1 MAKKTPK
8 RKLKRPTKANATSS
22 PKKKSAAVKKTES
35 IRSKVSPATKLLIVE
50 SPTKVRTIKK
60 ILGTSFNIIAS
71 RGHVRDLLK
80 TGERKMGINVHGD
93 FQGEYGEIEK
103 KKKFIHELRQAASS
117 ADEIYLAPDPDREG
131 EAIAWHI
138 KEILRSDGKNNQIF
152 RVSFNEITPRAVQD
166 SLKNPRRIDQRKVN
180 AQETRRKLDRIVGF
194 KLSGEILWN
203 KVAFGLSA
211 GRVQS
216 VALRLI
222 SERETEIN
230 AFEPT
235 EYWTITSSLEK
246 PGAVPP
252 FEAKLHR
259 IEGEEPIISDEK
271 RAHELAAIIERS
283 TLKVAKTEHRERR
296 RRPPPPFITSTLQQ
310 ECSTK
315 LRYGAKRTM
324 SIAQSLYEGVNLGQG
339 QGNVGLITY
348 MRTDSVR
355 LAPESLS
362 MARNYISKNY
372 SSNHLPKSPQTYK
385 SKKKIQDAHEA
396 IRPTDIA
403 LTPDKIKDLLKPEQ
417 LAIYSLIWRRF
428 LASQMAPALFDQTT
442 VDIAS
447 EGLTLRATGS
457 VMKFSGFL
465 ELYQDKSAESRTY
478 SGPTEKSSTA
488 SSKNHLLPTLEKGN
502 LVSLIT
508 SDAAPTGVLPEQ
520 HFTQPPPRYTEAALV
535 KELEEDGV
543 GRPSTY
549 ATILDTLQKRKY
561 VVMERKNRNFT
572 PTSMGIEVNKLLIQ
586 GFPEEIDVKFTAKI
600 ENALDDIENGE
611 LPWLPML
618 QKFYTQ
624 FDKKIQAAKTSLPN
638 LKTKTEPIGRD
649 CPECKNPLV
658 KRFSRNGW
666 FVSCSA
672 YPDCMHS
679 ENITE
684 KGEENET
691 AEEFAQI
698 EEKAPP
704 CEECGEP
711 MRVKRGPYG
720 LYLGC
725 SGQPKEHKT
734 RKLNSS
740 GDVVE
745 KPISTGISCARRD
758 CDGELVSRRSR
769 RTSKIFYGCDQ
780 FPKCKYVVWDIPVSR
795 TCPTCDHPHITLKTT
810 KKTGTRL
817 VCPVNS
823 CDYKEKA
830 PPSIAIQIAQGNS
843 FISSVATEEFS

>member
-1 MAKKTPK
+1 MAQKTLRKKSKSTSRAKAKTP
-8 RKLKRPTKANATSS
+8 RKNSPSGKKAGSS
-22 PKKKSAAVKKTES
+22 P
-35 IRSKVSPATKLLIVE
+35 SKNSSATKLLIVE
-50 SPTKVRTIKK
+50 SPAKVRTIKK
-60 ILGTSFNIIAS
+60 FLGSDFNIVAS

-80 TGERKMGINVHGD
+80 TGERKMGIDVNGD
-93 FQGEYGEIEK
+93 FQGEYGEIPTK
-103 KKKFIHELRQAASS
+103 KKAISELRRAAST

-138 KEILRSDGKNNQIF
+138 QEILRNDGKHGQIF
-152 RVSFNEITPRAVQD
+152 RVSFNEITPRAVRE
-166 SLKNPRRIDQRKVN
+166 SLENPGRIDQEKVD

-222 SERETEIN
+222 SEREAEVI
-230 AFEPT
+230 AFEPI
-235 EYWTITSSLEK
+235 EYWTIASSLEK
-246 PGAVPP
+246 PGVDPP

-259 IEGEEPIISDEK
+259 IEGEEPEIPNEE
-271 RAHELAAIIERS
+271 RARELAATIEGAA
-283 TLKVAKTEHRERR
+283 LKVAKVERRERR
-296 RRPPPPFITSTLQQ
+296 RRPPAPFITSTLQQ

-355 LAPESLS
+355 LAPEAVS
-362 MARNYISKNY
+362 MARTYIGKNY
-372 SSNHLPKSPQTYK
+372 SSGHLPESPPTYK
-385 SKKKIQDAHEA
+385 SKDNIQDAHEA
-396 IRPTDIA
+396 IRPTDAA
-403 LTPDKIKDLLKPEQ
+403 LTPDEIKDRIKPEQ
-417 LAIYSLIWRRF
+417 LAIYTLIWRRY
-428 LASQMAPALFDQTT
+428 LASQMTPAVFDQTS
-442 VDIAS
+442 VDIAA
-447 EGLTLRATGS
+447 GPLTLRATGS

-465 ELYQDKSAESRTY
+465 EVYQ
-478 SGPTEKSSTA
+478 EKSDEFIDTENSTSA
-488 SSKNHLLPTLEKGN
+488 SGSDRLLPNLEKDDPVFP
-502 LVSLIT
+502 LASEAT
-508 SDAAPTGVLPEQ
+508 PTGVLPEQ

-549 ATILDTLQKRKY
+549 ATILDTLEKRKY
-561 VVMERKNRNFT
+561 VVMERKKRQFT
-572 PTSMGIEVNKLLIQ
+572 PTSLGIEVNNLLIQ

-600 ENALDDIENGE
+600 ESALDDIENGE
-611 LPWLPML
+611 IPWLPML
-618 QKFYTQ
+618 RNFYDQ
-624 FDKKIQAAKTSLPN
+624 FDKKIQAAKKTLPN

-649 CPECKNPLV
+649 CPECGSTLV
-658 KRFSRNGW
+658 KKFSRNGW
-666 FVSCSA
+666 FISCSK
-672 YPDCMHS
+672 YPDCKHS
-679 ENITE
+679 ESIVE
-684 KGEENET
+684 EGEEAET
-691 AEEFAQI
+691 DEELAQI

-720 LYLGC
+720 LYLCC
-725 SGQPKEHKT
+725 SAQPKEHKT
-734 RKLNSS
+734 RKLNSA
-740 GDVVE
+740 GEPVE
-745 KPISTGISCARRD
+745 KPVSTGISCARKD

-769 RTSKIFYGCDQ
+769 RTGKIFYGCNQ
-780 FPKCKYVVWDIPVSR
+780 FPKCKYVVWDLPVNRS
-795 TCPTCDHPHITLKTT
+795 CPTCDHPHVTLKTT
-810 KKTGTRL
+810 KKNGTQL

-830 PPSIAIQIAQGNS
+830 PPAIAVQVGHENGPAANKN
-843 FISSVATEEFS
+843 AEESP